1 MSEANVDDRLPQV
14 MTGHIKTAAYAGECR
29 LCPPPLFLIL
39 VSFLQIGFFVHQV
52 LKLDELLL
60 LLILTLLDAL
70 ASLKSILFT
79 HSLSPFFQITNV
91 LLICSFQIFYKSIS
105 IDG

>member
-1 MSEANVDDRLPQV
+1 MSETNVDDRLPQV

-52 LKLDELLL
+52 NKL
-60 LLILTLLDAL
+60 AWFNW
-70 ASLKSILFT
+70 SLFTEPIQLVPFLEPILF
-79 HSLSPFFQITNV
+79 
-91 LLICSFQIFYKSIS
+91 
-105 IDG
+105 

>member
-1 MSEANVDDRLPQV
+1 MSDANVDDRLPQV

-52 LKLDELLL
+52 RV
-60 LLILTLLDAL
+60 
-70 ASLKSILFT
+70 
-79 HSLSPFFQITNV
+79 PFRQHIQLVPFREPIQLV
-91 LLICSFQIFYKSIS
+91 PF
-105 IDG
+105 